1 MIEINIVHSRVDG
14 RYALI
19 LTENTL
25 TYVRP
30 LRNIHLT
37 HIFYNSLFIP
47 IHVSI
52 HNITILLFFFFFLF
66 FNFSSVVIQDT
77 HVHYLFECYAYLFN
91 YFLYIFYP
99 FAVRLHCKCMFW
111 AFTRKNYQFHVPML
125 KILLLACSS
134 MSWMIFMSPSFLFQT
149 ITYA

>member
-66 FNFSSVVIQDT
+66 LISLLLLFRIHMFII
-77 HVHYLFECYAYLFN
+77 YLNVMHTYLI
-91 YFLYIFYP
+91 IFYT
-99 FAVRLHCKCMFW
+99 FF
-111 AFTRKNYQFHVPML
+111 
-125 KILLLACSS
+125 ILLQLDCIASACFEHSREKT
-134 MSWMIFMSPSFLFQT
+134 INFMCLC
-149 ITYA
+149 